1 MMNIRAVRG
10 AITIPEDTPPIVLD
24 ATQELLEEL
33 FKQNQIIPDNLV
45 SIIFTVT
52 PDIKSEFPAA
62 AARLLGLTSTPL
74 MCAQE
79 IHKPGSLPLCI
90 RVMIH
95 FYTNL
100 LKKEIKPVYLKDAV
114 KLRPDLIANTKE
126 KI

>member
-1 MMNIRAVRG
+1 MLKMRAVRG
-10 AITIPEDTPPIVLD
+10 ATTIPEDNQQIVLD

-62 AARLLGLTSTPL
+62 AARRLGLTSTPL

-79 IHKPGSLPLCI
+79 IHKPDSLALCI
-90 RVMIH
+90 RIMIH

-100 LKKEIKPVYLKDAV
+100 LKKEIKPVYLNDAV
-114 KLRPDLIANTKE
+114 KLRPDLITNTKE